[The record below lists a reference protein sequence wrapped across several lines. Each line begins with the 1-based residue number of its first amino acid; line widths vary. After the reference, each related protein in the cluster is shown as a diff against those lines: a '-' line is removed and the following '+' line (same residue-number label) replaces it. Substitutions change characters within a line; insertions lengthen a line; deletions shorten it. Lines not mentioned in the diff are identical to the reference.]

1 MIIRSPSDKLWSG
14 NTLSSMSIG
23 YEMKLSPIHI
33 LTFYNAIANKGKMVI
48 PRLVLSVKTDKG
60 TVKTFPIEEIETP
73 ICSEESIDKL
83 LPFMERVI
91 SDRRENWTT
100 DKINGTARSLYTPKY
115 KIAGKTGTCK
125 IEFWKWSEKTKDTR
139 SYTASFAG
147 FFPADNPKYSCI
159 VVVHNFI
166 DTTDKYHYGGEI
178 AGPVFREISD
188 KVFSFD
194 SELEYLSNQSK
205 VVEEEIDRVTSEKL
219 TNSVKKDF
227 NNIISIKS
235 DLEKGVMPNLKG
247 MKLRDVLPVLENYN
261 LKVEFEGAG
270 KVIFQSVTK
279 GERIDKQE
287 VIKIKLS

>member
-1 MIIRSPSDKLWSG
+1 
-14 NTLSSMSIG
+14 
-23 YEMKLSPIHI
+23 
-33 LTFYNAIANKGKMVI
+33 
-48 PRLVLSVKTDKG
+48 
-60 TVKTFPIEEIETP
+60 
-73 ICSEESIDKL
+73 
-83 LPFMERVI
+83 MERVI

-100 DKINGTARSLYTPKY
+100 DKINGTARSLYTPEY

-125 IEFWKWSEKTKDTR
+125 IEFWKWSEKTKYTR

-147 FFPADNPKYSCI
+147 FFPAENPKYSCI
-159 VVVHNFI
+159 VVVHDFI
-166 DTTDKYHYGGEI
+166 DTTDKNHYGGDI

-194 SELEYLSNQSK
+194 TELEYLSNQSNIAA
-205 VVEEEIDRVTSEKL
+205 EEIDRVNSEKL
-219 TNSVKKDF
+219 THSVKKDS

-247 MKLRDVLPVLENYN
+247 MKLRDVLPLLENYN
-261 LKVEFEGAG
+261 LRVEFKGAG
-270 KVIFQSVTK
+270 KVIFQSIIQ